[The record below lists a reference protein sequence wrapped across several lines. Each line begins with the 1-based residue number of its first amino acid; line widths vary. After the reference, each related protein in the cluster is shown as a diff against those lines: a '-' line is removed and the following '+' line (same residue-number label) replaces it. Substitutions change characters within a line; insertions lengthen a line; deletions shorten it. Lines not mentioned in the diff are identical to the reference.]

1 MVFELQAELGDS
13 PFVVSSLGTA
23 PVALFASCC
32 ANPASPPRMHSNAPQ
47 LTARLTSRLMCTYE
61 WGFKM

>member
-23 PVALFASCC
+23 PRGPVCFVPRQPGHS
-32 ANPASPPRMHSNAPQ
+32 SPDVLER
-47 LTARLTSRLMCTYE
+47 TAADSSSYE
-61 WGFKM
+61 VSSYVYI

>member
-1 MVFELQAELGDS
+1 MFEFQAELGDS

-32 ANPASPPRMHSNAPQ
+32 ANPGELSPDVLER
-47 LTARLTSRLMCTYE
+47 TAADSSSCVSPYVYI
-61 WGFKM
+61 

>member
-1 MVFELQAELGDS
+1 MVSMQAELGDS

-23 PVALFASCC
+23 PVALFASCR
-32 ANPASPPRMHSNAPQ
+32 ANPASPPRMYSNAPQ
-47 LTARLTSRLMCTYE
+47 LTARLSLMCTYE

>member
-32 ANPASPPRMHSNAPQ
+32 ANPGEPSPDALER
-47 LTARLTSRLMCTYE
+47 TAADSSSYVSSYVYI
-61 WGFKM
+61 